1 MPTPSKINMEPKV
14 MEVGK
19 VIFLLNWV
27 IFRFQP
33 LIFRCRVLYLLK
45 FGLFGGPV
53 IACHMVFGVLEV

>member
-1 MPTPSKINMEPKV
+1 M
-14 MEVGK
+14 
-19 VIFLLNWV
+19 IFLLNWV